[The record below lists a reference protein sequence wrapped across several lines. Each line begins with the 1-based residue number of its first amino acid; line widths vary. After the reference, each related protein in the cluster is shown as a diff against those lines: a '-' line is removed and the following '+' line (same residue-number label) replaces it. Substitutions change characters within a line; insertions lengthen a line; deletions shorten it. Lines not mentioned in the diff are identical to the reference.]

1 VFDDVVDHHLLD
13 AARLVRA
20 WREGD
25 RGEVLFLA
33 RRLAYRAGAGEPGV
47 VLAAGHLERLVA
59 RDGLNGSARNE
70 GALALLLVA
79 VDRVC
84 TPLKVQRQRS

>member
-1 VFDDVVDHHLLD
+1 MDDLVDHHLLD

-25 RGEVLFLA
+25 PAEVQFLA
-33 RRLAYRAGAGEPGV
+33 RRLAYRAGADEPGV
-47 VLAAGHLERLVA
+47 ALAAHHLERVVA

-70 GALALLLVA
+70 GVLALLLTA

-84 TPLKVQRQRS
+84 APLKVPR